1 MPPWI
6 ILLASTVRVA
16 SGHGLLPAV
25 VRHATLNAPAGSGH
39 SRPAL
44 ATINPRGGSTMT
56 AQTNITTLRIAER
69 LGDLANEVRLVALA
83 AEGLEDE
90 NGELVAK
97 RARDLADEIQSV
109 ARDVHQSPPLS
120 DPIRRKLAALR

>member
-1 MPPWI
+1 
-6 ILLASTVRVA
+6 
-16 SGHGLLPAV
+16 
-25 VRHATLNAPAGSGH
+25 
-39 SRPAL
+39 
-44 ATINPRGGSTMT
+44 MT
-56 AQTNITTLRIAER
+56 AQTNITTLRIADR